1 MKTFRTFATMG
12 EPFDPQKTQPL
23 SSGSE
28 PPVPP
33 VNSPFD
39 PGRTQVMGPTPPH
52 PAPMPGAAPTPA
64 FDPKKTQV
72 MPSGPAPAGFDPTK
86 TQVYQGPG
94 VSPAQ
99 RPAPQNRKLIGWLVS
114 FTIHPNGVD
123 FRLYEGKNTVGTN
136 PSCDIV
142 LQDPQVSGHHL
153 TLLIRPGTNVVRFK
167 DEFSTNGTLI
177 NGTPL
182 DEGTLQDGDIIKI
195 GSTELRFRS
204 V

>member
-1 MKTFRTFATMG
+1 MKTFCTFVSMG
-12 EPFDPQKTQPL
+12 EPFDPQKTQPP
-23 SSGSE
+23 SGGNE
-28 PPVPP
+28 PP

-39 PGRTQVMGPTPPH
+39 PGRTQVMGPTPP
-52 PAPMPGAAPTPA
+52 PPVPTPGAAPTPA

-72 MPSGPAPAGFDPTK
+72 MPSGSAPTGFDPTK

-99 RPAPQNRKLIGWLVS
+99 RPAPTNRKLTGWLVS

-123 FRLYEGKNTVGTN
+123 FRLYEGKNTIGTS

-153 TLLIRPGTNVVRFK
+153 TLLIRPGTDAVRFK

-177 NGTPL
+177 NGTPI

>member
-1 MKTFRTFATMG
+1 MN
-12 EPFDPQKTQPL
+12 EPFDPQKTQPIQAGQE
-23 SSGSE
+23 SFGPSGIN
-28 PPVPP
+28 PA
-33 VNSPFD
+33 D
-39 PGRTQVMGPTPPH
+39 LGRTQVMGPTSPVSSSSLPGTP
-52 PAPMPGAAPTPA
+52 PAP

-72 MPSGPAPAGFDPTK
+72 MPTGPASAGFDPTK

-114 FTIHPNGVD
+114 FTLHPNGVD
-123 FRLYEGKNTVGTN
+123 FRLYEGKNTIGTS
-136 PSCDIV
+136 PACDII

-153 TLLIRPGTNVVRFK
+153 TLLIRPGSDTVRFK

-182 DEGTLQDGDIIKI
+182 DEGVLRDGDIIKV
-195 GSTELRFRS
+195 GNTELRFRS

>member
-1 MKTFRTFATMG
+1 MND
-12 EPFDPQKTQPL
+12 PFDPQKTQPTPE
-23 SSGSE
+23 GGQ
-28 PPVPP
+28 PPSFPP
-33 VNSPFD
+33 GVNPTD
-39 PGRTQVMGPTPPH
+39 LARTQVMGPTPVPPPSPVPGAT
-52 PAPMPGAAPTPA
+52 PAPP

-72 MPSGPAPAGFDPTK
+72 LPTGPTPAGFDPSK

-99 RPAPQNRKLIGWLVS
+99 RPAPTNRKLIGWLVS
-114 FTIHPNGVD
+114 FTLHPNGVD
-123 FRLYEGKNTVGTN
+123 FRLYEGKNTIGTS

-142 LQDPQVSGHHL
+142 LQDPQVSSHHL

>member
-1 MKTFRTFATMG
+1 MADS
-12 EPFDPQKTQPL
+12 FDPQKTQPL
-23 SSGSE
+23 QGGGDPSSGGISH
-28 PPVPP
+28 
-33 VNSPFD
+33 D
-39 PGRTQVMGPTPPH
+39 PGRTQVMGPTPPFS
-52 PAPMPGAAPTPA
+52 PMPGAGGVPN

-72 MPSGPAPAGFDPTK
+72 MPSGPTPAGFDPTK

-123 FRLYEGKNTVGTN
+123 FRLYEGKNTIGTN
-136 PSCDIV
+136 PACDIV

-153 TLLIRPGTNVVRFK
+153 TLLIRPGTNAVRFK

-195 GSTELRFRS
+195 GSTELKFRS

>member
-1 MKTFRTFATMG
+1 MSD
-12 EPFDPQKTQPL
+12 PFDPQKTHPMQGGNEPPAVPGMNPIDPARTQIMGPNPIPPL
-23 SSGSE
+23 S
-28 PPVPP
+28 
-33 VNSPFD
+33 
-39 PGRTQVMGPTPPH
+39 PG
-52 PAPMPGAAPTPA
+52 PGAPAPA

-72 MPSGPAPAGFDPTK
+72 MPTGPTPAGFDPSK

-123 FRLYEGKNTVGTN
+123 FRLYEGKNTIGTS

-142 LQDPQVSGHHL
+142 LQDPQVSTHHL
-153 TLLIRPGTNVVRFK
+153 TLLIRPGSNTVRFK
-167 DEFSTNGTLI
+167 DEFSTNGTFV
-177 NGTPL
+177 NGVPT

-195 GSTELRFRS
+195 GNTELRFRS